1 MSRRKGGARE
11 IDADVSPNLIPMID
25 IMFLLLL
32 FFMLGADMG
41 HRELEDVTLPKAT
54 SIKEDK
60 DVKGK
65 EHDRLTINIYHVYA
79 KDLLCSTYAAGGTCR
94 EAGHW
99 RIGIRGADYTEP
111 EQLSTLLKSEADLF
125 RTAGGAAPG
134 AAATASDRRIMIRA
148 DALAPYGHVQD
159 VMNLCAREGIYQIE
173 CGAARPARGARG
185 GSRWCAWCHRP
196 DDHLVDDLFR

>member
-1 MSRRKGGARE
+1 MSGKKKLRAQDIQE
-11 IDADVSPNLIPMID
+11 EVSPNLIPMID

-65 EHDRLTINIYHVYA
+65 EHDRLTINIYHAYA
-79 KDLLCSTYAAGGTCR
+79 KDLHCATYAGGGTCR

-99 RIGIRGADYTEP
+99 RIGIRGVDYTEASKLA
-111 EQLSTLLKSEADLF
+111 ELLQSEADLF
-125 RTAGGAAPG
+125 RAADAAPAAGAAPG
-134 AAATASDRRIMIRA
+134 GAAAASERRIMIRA
-148 DALAPYGHVQD
+148 DSLAPYGHVQD
-159 VMNLCAREGIYQIE
+159 VMNLCARVGIYQIE
-173 CGAARPARGARG
+173 CGAARPATQA
-185 GSRWCAWCHRP
+185 
-196 DDHLVDDLFR
+196 